1 MYSSDNFYMGTEA
14 SWEDAEEPERE
25 ADYVSDSGSAYWYTE
40 GGVFRKSNHWG
51 YEVASC
57 DWFLG
62 DDESSW
68 EDSHGIRCGFCPW
81 DGFKAK
87 GYEFTVYNVPDEIAT
102 DHDFSGR
109 PFAVFTMDDT
119 NAAGGYVHAFGKS
132 AKFKWDT
139 FTFIEL

>member
-1 MYSSDNFYMGTEA
+1 MYNSENFYMGTEA
-14 SWEDAEEPERE
+14 SWADAEAPERE

-40 GGVFRKSNHWG
+40 GGVFRTSNHWG

-62 DDESSW
+62 NEESAW
-68 EDSHGIRCGFCPW
+68 EDRHGIRCGFCPW

-87 GYEFTVYNVPDEIAT
+87 DYDFTVYNVPEEIAE
-102 DHDFSGR
+102 DHDFGGR
-109 PFAVFTMDDT
+109 PFAVFAMDDT
-119 NAAGGYVHAFGKS
+119 NAAGGYVHAFGKR

-139 FTFIEL
+139 LTFIEL

>member
-1 MYSSDNFYMGTEA
+1 MYNSENFYMGTEA
-14 SWEDAEEPERE
+14 SWADAEAPERE
-25 ADYVSDSGSAYWYTE
+25 ADYISDSGSEYWYTE

-62 DDESSW
+62 DEESAW
-68 EDSHGIRCGFCPW
+68 EDRQGIRCGFCPW
-81 DGFKAK
+81 GGFKAK
-87 GYEFTVYNVPDEIAT
+87 DYEVVVYNVPEAIAT
-102 DHDFSGR
+102 DHDCEGR
-109 PFAVFTMDDT
+109 PFAVFAIDDT

-139 FTFIEL
+139 FTLIEL